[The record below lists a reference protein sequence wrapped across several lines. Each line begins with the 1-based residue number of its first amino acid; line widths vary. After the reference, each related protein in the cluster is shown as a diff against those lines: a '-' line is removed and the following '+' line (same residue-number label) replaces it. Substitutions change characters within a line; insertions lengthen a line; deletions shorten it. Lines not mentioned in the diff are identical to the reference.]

1 MVSST
6 LWNLQPQIRPEML
19 QIFQEKT
26 FQNLGLGWV
35 SGDRIHP
42 HSQQG
47 LDDPVPGG
55 IPRILKLLENLEK
68 EKIQF
73 LLEQKEEKQE
83 C

>member
-6 LWNLQPQIRPEML
+6 LWNSQPQIHPEML

-26 FQNLGLGWV
+26 FQNLGLRWV

-47 LDDPVPGG
+47 LDDPVPGW